1 LYYENNYNSNT
12 NILQERI
19 QYQHRIFRRRRL
31 YPSYTENKLHIG
43 YVLIKN
49 YTMIWIK
56 GYDRIEVFIN
66 KEELDKF
73 ILEHNISIIE

>member
-1 LYYENNYNSNT
+1 MKTIITTIQTFFKKGFNT
-12 NILQERI
+12 NTGYSVEE
-19 QYQHRIFRRRRL
+19 RL

>member
-1 LYYENNYNSNT
+1 MITITAIIQFFKKGFDTNT
-12 NILQERI
+12 GYSVAE
-19 QYQHRIFRRRRL
+19 RL
-31 YPSYTENKLHIG
+31 YPYENKLHIG

-49 YTMIWIK
+49 YTMLWIK

-73 ILEHNISIIE
+73 LLLHNISIIE